1 MASLTCYAL
10 ALLSKSIVMTLPL
23 ILLLL
28 DVYPLG
34 RAAAALG
41 HRGGRRLPARVLMEK
56 LPYLAL
62 GLAGAVDV
70 LLRGRRNT
78 S

>member
-1 MASLTCYAL
+1 MPS

-34 RAAAALG
+34 RLPLPLG
-41 HRGGRRLPARVLMEK
+41 HVAGGGDPDALEGEAARISRSAS
-56 LPYLAL
+56 PGPSTSYW
-62 GLAGAVDV
+62 AVAV
-70 LLRGRRNT
+70 AAT